1 MAGFTVFSSNFTLTL
16 FLSEM
21 EIESLETAAIID
33 DMTDSIH
40 SDVED
45 HDVSIAL

>member
-1 MAGFTVFSSNFTLTL
+1 
-16 FLSEM
+16 M

-45 HDVSIAL
+45 HDVSIAMWQFDKCRLRRACAASF